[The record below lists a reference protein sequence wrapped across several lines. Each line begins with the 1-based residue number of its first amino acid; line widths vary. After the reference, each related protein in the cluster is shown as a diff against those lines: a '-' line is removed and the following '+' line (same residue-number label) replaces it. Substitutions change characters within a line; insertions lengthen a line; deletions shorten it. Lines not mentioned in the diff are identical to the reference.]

1 MGWRLAADT
10 VLMVHM
16 GFLVFIVAGGLLVRR
31 CRWVAGIQLAA
42 VAYGGLIQLI
52 GFTCPLTPFEKDLRH
67 AAGDAGYDGGF
78 IDHYVTSVLYPGELT
93 PAVKVAMVALVA
105 VANVAVYT
113 WALRSRLMA
122 VAVR

>member
-31 CRWVAGIQLAA
+31 CRGVAGIQLAA

-113 WALRSRLMA
+113 WALRSR
-122 VAVR
+122 